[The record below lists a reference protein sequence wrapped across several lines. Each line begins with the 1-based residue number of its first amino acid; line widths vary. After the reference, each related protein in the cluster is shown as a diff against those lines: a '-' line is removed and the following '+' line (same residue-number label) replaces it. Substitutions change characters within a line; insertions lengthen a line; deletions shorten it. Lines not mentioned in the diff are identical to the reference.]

1 MSENRVQMVQ
11 EARLLPLAKVNGL
24 ELLVDIENR
33 LFRNFKNT
41 DETIKMHS
49 QQGRQ
54 ILKDMQGTEWNCHG
68 VFTGLQDEAE
78 V

>member
-1 MSENRVQMVQ
+1 MSEVQNM
-11 EARLLPLAKVNGL
+11 EESRLLPLAKVNGH
-24 ELLVDIENR
+24 EFLVDIENR
-33 LFRNFKNT
+33 LFRNFKNS
-41 DETIKMHS
+41 DEVIEMHS

-68 VFTGLQDEAE
+68 LFCGATNKTE